1 MIHLKNLDKQYKNG
15 DQTLH
20 VLNDIHLKI
29 EENEFVAIM
38 GPSGSGKSTLMNM
51 IGCLD
56 QPTSGEYLLHGT
68 DVASQPEKELAK
80 VRNAQIG
87 FVFQQFHLLPKL
99 SAMMNVEL
107 PLIYGG
113 IKKKRRRERARLALE
128 KVGLE
133 DRVNHLPNQLSGGQK
148 QRVAIARALINEPSL
163 ILADEPTGALDSKS
177 GTQIMELFTQLHHE
191 GATLIMVTHEQE
203 VADYAKRIVTVRDG
217 EIIKDRGHEY
227 VVPR

>member
-1 MIHLKNLDKQYKNG
+1 MAGLRK
-15 DQTLH
+15 
-20 VLNDIHLKI
+20 
-29 EENEFVAIM
+29 
-38 GPSGSGKSTLMNM
+38 
-51 IGCLD
+51 
-56 QPTSGEYLLHGT
+56 
-68 DVASQPEKELAK
+68 KE
-80 VRNAQIG
+80 
-87 FVFQQFHLLPKL
+87 
-99 SAMMNVEL
+99 
-107 PLIYGG
+107 
-113 IKKKRRRERARLALE
+113 RRERARLALE